1 VSSGGS
7 PIRVKEAAGRCPVP
21 AGGYAAGMDL
31 GLHGRVALV
40 TGASRGI
47 GFGIARTLAA
57 EGARVAMSSATRER
71 IEAAAVETGGR
82 PYVHDTHD
90 LDGAPRLVER
100 VGQEVGPVDVLV
112 LNTGGPPGADPLE
125 FTRDQWRDA
134 HRELMLGPMALIQA
148 ALPAMRE
155 RRFGRVLNI
164 SSSAAREPI
173 PNLMLSSAHR
183 SGMLATFKTL
193 SRAVAADGVTFNT
206 ILPGRIATDRLA
218 HLYGSLDEAEAV
230 ARDEVPAGRLGTV
243 DEIAAAAAFLCSE
256 QASYVTGVALLVDGG
271 LTRFT

>member
-1 VSSGGS
+1 
-7 PIRVKEAAGRCPVP
+7 
-21 AGGYAAGMDL
+21 MDL
-31 GLHGRVALV
+31 GLDGKVALV

-47 GFGIARTLAA
+47 GFGIARALAA
-57 EGARVAMSSATRER
+57 EGASVAMSSTTPER
-71 IEAAAVETGGR
+71 IEAAAAEIGAR
-82 PYVHDTHD
+82 PYVHDTMD
-90 LDGAPRLVER
+90 LDAAPRLVER
-100 VGQEVGPVDVLV
+100 VEADVGPVDVLV
-112 LNTGGPPGADPLE
+112 TNTGGPPGGDPLG
-125 FTRDQWRDA
+125 FTHDQWRDA
-134 HRELMLGPMALIQA
+134 HRELMLGPMALIEA
-148 ALPAMRE
+148 AVPGMRE
-155 RRFGRVLNI
+155 RQFGRVLNI

-193 SRAVAADGVTFNT
+193 ARAVAADGVTFNT

-218 HLYGSLDEAEAV
+218 HLYESLEEAEAV
-230 ARDEVPAGRLGTV
+230 AREEVPAGRLGTV